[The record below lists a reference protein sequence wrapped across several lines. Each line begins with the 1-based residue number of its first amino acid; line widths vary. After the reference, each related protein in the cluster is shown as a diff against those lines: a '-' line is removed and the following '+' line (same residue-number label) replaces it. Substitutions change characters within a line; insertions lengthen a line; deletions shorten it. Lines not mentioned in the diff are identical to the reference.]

1 MNSKNT
7 VCKYLVGLLLSMAL
21 PAFANVLGNMQTFAP
36 NPDSLVFQNI
46 HASQTLEKNYFNIG
60 FFAAYVRNE
69 ISVYDDLVTP
79 QYVSYKDKATTF
91 DVIFAWGV
99 TKNFELTY
107 SLPGYFSQ
115 EPDKGQGQN
124 NFISE
129 GINGH
134 RLGFKYNISQ
144 KRTGG
149 WAIAGSADLTATQD
163 NPYIGN
169 SPAPIWNAE
178 LIYDQKN
185 RDSGFGVNLGY
196 RKRTP
201 GDPAANAYFLPIS
214 DQLLASAGFVTGLA
228 TNWRFHIELFSSY
241 GLKKENHPEQ
251 KNISSLEA
259 LIGGKYKLM
268 RNLWWHYGA
277 TAEIMP
283 EGLAPDYR
291 IYTGINHF
299 FGFPGKAAPAE
310 TPVAPT
316 GSPLYV
322 QPYDISVLQ
331 NDRQKITVTGGE
343 GPYEYE
349 LSQGL
354 GYFDEETMEYVA
366 GNDIGNDELIVRDAR
381 GSVVKVPVTVREAP
395 QEPTS
400 SLTISPSEATIYT
413 GGVVNFT
420 VTGGTPPYTADLA
433 PEFFGSISSR
443 TLKYRA
449 PIDPGS
455 VEVTVRDE
463 RGQTARARVQV
474 NAIPKPAKALVLK
487 NLNFVF
493 NTAKLTP
500 ASEKEL
506 EKNLSQMSQVRIKK
520 IIVVGHTDSVGS
532 DEYNQEL
539 SQTRAETVAQALRK
553 KFRLSTEQVEAV
565 GYGESQPIA
574 TNKTKQGRLQN
585 RRVELKLYYN

>member
-1 MNSKNT
+1 
-7 VCKYLVGLLLSMAL
+7 
-21 PAFANVLGNMQTFAP
+21 
-36 NPDSLVFQNI
+36 
-46 HASQTLEKNYFNIG
+46 
-60 FFAAYVRNE
+60 
-69 ISVYDDLVTP
+69 
-79 QYVSYKDKATTF
+79 
-91 DVIFAWGV
+91 
-99 TKNFELTY
+99 
-107 SLPGYFSQ
+107 
-115 EPDKGQGQN
+115 
-124 NFISE
+124 
-129 GINGH
+129 
-134 RLGFKYNISQ
+134 
-144 KRTGG
+144 
-149 WAIAGSADLTATQD
+149 
-163 NPYIGN
+163 
-169 SPAPIWNAE
+169 
-178 LIYDQKN
+178 
-185 RDSGFGVNLGY
+185 
-196 RKRTP
+196 
-201 GDPAANAYFLPIS
+201 
-214 DQLLASAGFVTGLA
+214 
-228 TNWRFHIELFSSY
+228 
-241 GLKKENHPEQ
+241 
-251 KNISSLEA
+251 
-259 LIGGKYKLM
+259 
-268 RNLWWHYGA
+268 
-277 TAEIMP
+277 
-283 EGLAPDYR
+283 
-291 IYTGINHF
+291 
-299 FGFPGKAAPAE
+299 
-310 TPVAPT
+310 
-316 GSPLYV
+316 
-322 QPYDISVLQ
+322 
-331 NDRQKITVTGGE
+331 
-343 GPYEYE
+343 
-349 LSQGL
+349 
-354 GYFDEETMEYVA
+354 
-366 GNDIGNDELIVRDAR
+366 
-381 GSVVKVPVTVREAP
+381 
-395 QEPTS
+395 
-400 SLTISPSEATIYT
+400 TIYT